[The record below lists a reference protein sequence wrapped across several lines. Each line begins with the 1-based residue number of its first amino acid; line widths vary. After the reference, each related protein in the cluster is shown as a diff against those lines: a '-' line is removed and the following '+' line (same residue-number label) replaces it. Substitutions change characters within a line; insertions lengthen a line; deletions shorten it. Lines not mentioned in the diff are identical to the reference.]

1 LRRLLS
7 LGLVL
12 SATLFAL
19 SGCAGETT
27 ESGNADLTSGKEL
40 FGQKCG
46 QCHTMQAGGPQAQGQ
61 IGPNLDHAFGFSRSQ
76 DFDQTTFFEVTLGQM
91 SIAIPPMPDFD
102 EEGTKDFLPEEDRI
116 AIAAFVAECSAL
128 DQQELAKRNP
138 VCTAGG
144 GGGTQATGGQA
155 IFSQSCASCHT
166 FAAAAASGTIGPN
179 LDQSQIALDA
189 AIKQI
194 IEGGG
199 GMPPFGD
206 TLSEQ
211 QIRAVARYIVENR
224 GG

>member
-1 LRRLLS
+1 L
-7 LGLVL
+7 
-12 SATLFAL
+12 
-19 SGCAGETT
+19 
-27 ESGNADLTSGKEL
+27 GNADLTSGKQL
-40 FGQKCG
+40 FTDKCG
-46 QCHTMQAGGPQAQGQ
+46 ICHVMQAARSQGQ
-61 IGPNLDHAFGFSRSQ
+61 VGPNLDHAFGFSRSQ

-144 GGGTQATGGQA
+144 GGSTQATGGQA

-166 FAAAAASGTIGPN
+166 LAAADATGTIGPN

-224 GG
+224 GGGS

>member
-7 LGLVL
+7 LGVL
-12 SATLFAL
+12 LAAAVFAL
-19 SGCAGETT
+19 GGCAGETT
-27 ESGNADLTSGKEL
+27 ESGNADLTGGKEL

-46 QCHTMQAGGPQAQGQ
+46 GCHVMQAAQSVGQ
-61 IGPNLDHAFGFSRSQ
+61 TGPNLDHAFGYPRSQ

-91 SIAIPPMPDFD
+91 EIPVPPMPDFD
-102 EEGTKDFLPEEDRI
+102 EEGTENFLPEEDRI
-116 AIAAFVAECSAL
+116 AIAAFVAECAAL
-128 DQQELAKRNP
+128 NRRQLEQRNP
-138 VCTAGG
+138 VCAAGG
-144 GGGTQATGGQA
+144 GGGQGATRGQA

-166 FAAAAASGTIGPN
+166 LAAADASGTIGPN
-179 LDQSQIALDA
+179 LDQSQIGLDA
-189 AIKQI
+189 AIQQI

-206 TLSEQ
+206 TLSQQ

>member
-7 LGLVL
+7 LGVVLV
-12 SATLFAL
+12 AAAFAL
-19 SGCAGETT
+19 GGCAGEAT
-27 ESGNADLTSGKEL
+27 ESGNADLTNGKQL

-46 QCHTMQAGGPQAQGQ
+46 QCHTMQAGGPQAQGR
-61 IGPNLDHAFGFSRSQ
+61 IGPNLDHAFGFSRAQ

-91 SIAIPPMPDFD
+91 SIPVPPMPDYD

-128 DQQELAKRNP
+128 NQQELAKRNP
-138 VCTAGG
+138 VCTAGAG
-144 GGGTQATGGQA
+144 GGQGATSGQA

-166 FAAAAASGTIGPN
+166 LAAADATGTIGPN

-189 AIKQI
+189 AITQI

-206 TLSEQ
+206 TLNDQ